1 MDAAW
6 AAERPLSVQETTD
19 AIGGGNYKTVTTV
32 LNRLVEKELLAR
44 ELDGRAYRY
53 SPAMERAAFLRAAAD
68 GLVREYLA
76 AFGEDAGRHLAEA
89 AGGAAAQPPAQ
100 IQSPPPPPTYHIHQP
115 PAPRP
120 IPLGAAM
127 LAAAVAAGIIVLA
140 RRRGG

>member
-6 AAERPLSVQETTD
+6 AASRPLSVQETAN

-53 SPAMERAAFLRAAAD
+53 RPAMERGAFLRAAAD
-68 GLVREYLA
+68 GLARDFLA
-76 AFGEDAGRHLAEA
+76 AFGEDAARHLAEA
-89 AGGAAAQPPAQ
+89 AGGAAPQPPAP
-100 IQSPPPPPTYHIHQP
+100 IPPPPPPPMYHIYQP

-120 IPLGAAM
+120 IPLAAAA
-127 LAAAVAAGIIVLA
+127 LAAAIAAGVVVLV